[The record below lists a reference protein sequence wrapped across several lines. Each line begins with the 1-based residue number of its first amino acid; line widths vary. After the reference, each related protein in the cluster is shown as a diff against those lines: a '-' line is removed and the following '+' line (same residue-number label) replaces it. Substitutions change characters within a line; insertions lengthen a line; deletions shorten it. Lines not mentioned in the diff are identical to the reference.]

1 MDVRPDPTGASDRMT
16 PSGVPRAPRA
26 GRGRRRSTT
35 VLATVGLLASAVFAF
50 ASHELGATLHS
61 ITGLAVIAVV
71 AWHVLAER
79 RWVKSAVRKRLS
91 HPEPTLVVYN
101 TVLATTFIIANLSGV
116 PVWVWN
122 VGGVVAQVHTVTGIL
137 FVLLVFG
144 HLALNGRRLA
154 SRLRRRSRATT
165 A

>member
-1 MDVRPDPTGASDRMT
+1 MDVRPAPTGAVDRAT

-26 GRGRRRSTT
+26 GRGRRLTT
-35 VLATVGLLASAVFAF
+35 VLATAGLLTSAVLAF

-61 ITGLAVIAVV
+61 IVGLAVIAVI
-71 AWHVLAER
+71 AWHVLAHR
-79 RWVKSAVRKRLS
+79 RWVRSAARKRLA

-116 PVWVWN
+116 LVWVWN
-122 VGGVVAQVHTVTGIL
+122 TGGVVAQVHNVTGIL

-154 SRLRRRSRATT
+154 TRLRRRPRAAT